1 MTAPSSTQPPE
12 GASPPFDPA
21 VVVDLF
27 RTVDKALRAIQLY
40 LPNNP
45 SYQRAIES
53 ARKAF
58 APIWEQTD
66 DFRVTIADTRLVWEG
81 VVVHEQKEK
90 GGDSL
95 PWLFYKDGIRE
106 LTFLKGFEAEEE
118 LPALLQALALSRRAQ
133 AHEDDLLTLM
143 WEQGFSLLK
152 YRYVELREPMPP
164 IDAAVVLGDQA
175 VPPGAM
181 LEPIREAIAEAHE
194 EISAMQEES
203 GTPPDELPPDVVK
216 LSDFESSLYFLDN
229 REIEYLRQEA
239 LREYRLDLRR
249 QVILAL
255 LDVLEYNANAAIR
268 NEVADHLETMIGY
281 LLSVGHYAT
290 VAHLLR
296 ETSAIIAR
304 SRNMGPAEQQRLVRI
319 ELRLNQPEV
328 LERMFQLLEDSLA
341 LPSPHDLAEL
351 FSHLQPMALP
361 LVLEFQ
367 ARSRNSGLR
376 PLLATAAQQMAER
389 SAAALIG
396 AIKDERAPV
405 SVAAIRLAGVTKAQG
420 AIPALA
426 DVITLAPTTR
436 ARLAAVTAL
445 AEISTPP
452 AMAAVATALDDV
464 DREIRLMAAR
474 ALSARPYRPAV
485 TMIEAYLKG
494 PRLKAADRIERVT
507 AFECYGLHCGDAGV
521 PWLSELLV
529 GKGRFLV
536 RKGPSELRAC
546 AAIALGRVGTS
557 AAQATLRAVAND
569 ADFVV
574 RSAVG
579 RALRE
584 GGRRR

>member
-1 MTAPSSTQPPE
+1 MTAPQTTPSQE
-12 GASPPFDPA
+12 GAPPPFDPA

-27 RTVDKALRAIQLY
+27 RTLDKALRAIQLY

-45 SYQRAIES
+45 SYQRAIDA

-58 APIWEQTD
+58 APIWDQTD
-66 DFRVTIADTRLVWEG
+66 ELRVAIADTRLVWSG
-81 VVVHEQKEK
+81 VVVHEQREK

-106 LTFLKGFEAEEE
+106 LTFLKGFEIEEE
-118 LPALLQALALSRRAQ
+118 LPALLQALAHSRRSQ
-133 AHEDDLLTLM
+133 ANEDDLLTLM
-143 WEQGFSLLK
+143 WEQGFSSLK
-152 YRYVELREPMPP
+152 YRYVELREPLPP

-175 VPPGAM
+175 VPPGTM
-181 LEPIREAIAEAHE
+181 LEPIKEAIAEAHE
-194 EISAMQEES
+194 EIAAMQEES
-203 GTPPDELPPDVVK
+203 GTPPGELPPDVVK
-216 LSDFESSLYFLDN
+216 LSDFESSMYFLDN

-239 LREYRLDLRR
+239 MREYRLDLRR
-249 QVILAL
+249 QVASAL

-281 LLSVGHYAT
+281 LLSVGHYSS

-296 ETSAIIAR
+296 ETSAIVAR
-304 SRNMGPAEQQRLVRI
+304 SRNMGPAEQQRLIRI

-351 FSHLQPMALP
+351 FSHLQPASLP

-376 PLLATAAQQMAER
+376 PLLAAAAQQMAER
-389 SAAALIG
+389 STAALIG
-396 AIKDERAPV
+396 AIKDERGPV
-405 SVAAIRLAGVTKAQG
+405 SVAAIRLAGVTKVQG

-426 DVITLAPTTR
+426 DIIASAPATR

-452 AMAAVATALDDV
+452 AMAAIATALEDA
-464 DREIRLMAAR
+464 DREIRLSTAR
-474 ALSARPYRPAV
+474 ALAARPYRPAV
-485 TMIEAYLKG
+485 TMIEAYLRG
-494 PRLKAADRIERVT
+494 PRLRAADRIERVT

-536 RKGPSELRAC
+536 RKEPSEIRAC
-546 AAIALGRVGTS
+546 AAIALGRVGTA
-557 AAQATLRAVAND
+557 AAQATLRSVAND

>member
-1 MTAPSSTQPPE
+1 MTAPSTTQPPE

-45 SYQRAIES
+45 SYLRAIES

-181 LEPIREAIAEAHE
+181 LEPIREAIAEAHD